1 MYVPDIFSI
10 KGVDFGVLGALAIIS
25 IYSTMIFIIYKLIK
39 MRSLMIQLYGLSLIY
54 LLIHSFKFPL
64 MFFTY
69 PYWIFMLSA
78 GYIFLTVSKK

>member
-1 MYVPDIFSI
+1 
-10 KGVDFGVLGALAIIS
+10 
-25 IYSTMIFIIYKLIK
+25 
-39 MRSLMIQLYGLSLIY
+39 MIQLYGLSLIY

-78 GYIFLTVSKK
+78 GYIFLTVNEIKLCLESFQPFEQLLKDLF